1 MVATAFLF
9 SSHVFLLLAC
19 NICCPLTD
27 SPPTTSS
34 LVPPYSTHIHLYRNS
49 TDQLVTNDTGMIWW
63 LIFFSK
69 SLFWST
75 TTLRVL
81 ALDQASD
88 NWLPKNYCS
97 YKTTGKDII
106 MEANHT
112 AQWLWPT
119 FFFFFGKSFSCKLL
133 YLRKD
138 TSLIEVFISRLF
150 RDNFDFGW

>member
-1 MVATAFLF
+1 MLPSHRLPYLF
-9 SSHVFLLLAC
+9 S
-19 NICCPLTD
+19 
-27 SPPTTSS
+27 
-34 LVPPYSTHIHLYRNS
+34 PYLTHIHLYRNS
-49 TDQLVTNDTGMIWW
+49 TDRLVTNDTGMIWW

-112 AQWLWPT
+112 CPLTLAN